1 MKHLYVVDGNSLLFR
16 AYYATAYG
24 PNPNI
29 MRTKDGTPTNAIFA
43 FANMLLKLLAKI
55 EKGDGIFIGFDADGN
70 TFRKQEYSQYKA
82 NRKPCPEDLKVQFP
96 LSRELCKALGI
107 LCFEEH
113 GVEADDLCGTIAH
126 LASLKGIKVDVYT
139 SDKDYLQLID
149 ENTEINLLKTGLSN
163 MDLVTSANMQ
173 EKYGFSPKQI
183 IDYKGLRGDASDNLP
198 GIPGVGEK
206 TAVKLITEYG
216 SLEAIFKAA
225 PTIKGKLGETLREN
239 EEQGRECYKL
249 ATIDTNVALPFSLED
264 LAYQGFEIGM
274 LSDFAKRLE
283 LNQLLA
289 RIPSRLA
296 KSEAK
301 DVETK
306 RVSSF
311 PKLEEVKRIGLAL
324 DLDFSSYHTEEP
336 LGIAISTG
344 EETYYESLVD
354 FKKDAVLIGILENP
368 NIEKTVYDGKATI
381 YSLYQYGIKIK
392 GITDDLLLAA
402 YLLDSGISEDPSPV
416 YRSFGVE
423 LGEKESSL
431 LTDGDSSYTGKMAYN
446 AYRLKEEIE
455 RHLKAVDAYELY
467 KNTEMPLLF
476 VLAKM
481 EIEGFPI
488 HKEKL
493 LEFGSVFK
501 EKRDAAE
508 KAVFLTLGHPFNLNS
523 PKQVADVLYNEL
535 KLPDHHKGGTG
546 VDVLSE
552 LYNYHPIIR
561 DILEYRKYAKLLS
574 TYIDGLAPHIQKDGK
589 IHSYFNQAQT
599 STGRL
604 SSSSPNLQNISA
616 RDEEGKQIRKA
627 FYYDEDDVELV
638 SMDYHQIELRI
649 LAALSN
655 CSAYKEV
662 FNTDRD
668 VHTETAKLIFHTDNV
683 TPLMRRKAKAV
694 NFAII
699 YGSSVY
705 GLAEQIEGS
714 VEEASQIIKN
724 FYAAYPEVGAYLQS
738 LIKDVQ
744 TKGYVTTM
752 FGRRR
757 YLRDINDPSYV
768 KREAAKRAAL
778 NAPVQGSAAD
788 LIKIAM
794 VKIDDFLTKG
804 GYKTKMVLQI
814 HDELIFKMDKNEET
828 TLIPALSKIMTS
840 CINLSVKLS
849 VEVSKGHTW
858 YDAKD

>member
-1 MKHLYVVDGNSLLFR
+1 MKHLYVIDGNSLLFR
-16 AYYATAYG
+16 AYYATSYG
-24 PNPNI
+24 PNPSI
-29 MRTKDGTPTNAIFA
+29 MRTKEGTPTNAIFA
-43 FANMLLKLLAKI
+43 FANMLLKLLAKV

-70 TFRKQEYSQYKA
+70 TFRKQEYSAYKA
-82 NRKPCPEDLKVQFP
+82 NRKPCPEELKVQFP
-96 LSRELCKALGI
+96 LSRELCKAFGI

-113 GVEADDLCGTIAH
+113 GVEADDLCGTIAKIG
-126 LASLKGIKVDVYT
+126 SKKGLKVDVYT

-149 ENTEINLLKTGLSN
+149 ENIEINLLKTGLSN
-163 MDLVTSANMQ
+163 IDLVTNANMK

-183 IDYKGLRGDASDNLP
+183 IDYKGLRGDSSDNLP

-206 TAVKLITEYG
+206 TAVKLIAEYG
-216 SLEAIFKAA
+216 SLDAIFQAA
-225 PTIKGKLGETLREN
+225 PSIKGKLGETLREN
-239 EEQGRECYKL
+239 EAQGRECYKL
-249 ATIDTNVALPFSLED
+249 ATINTNVALPFTLED
-264 LAYQGFEIGM
+264 LSYQGFEIEA
-274 LSDFAKRLE
+274 LSSFAKKLE
-283 LNQLLA
+283 LNQLLS
-289 RIPSRLA
+289 RIPTRLS
-296 KSEAK
+296 KNESHEI
-301 DVETK
+301 ETK

-311 PKLEEVKRIGLAL
+311 PKIENITRIGLSL
-324 DLDFSSYHTEEP
+324 DVDFGNYHSDEP
-336 LGIAISTG
+336 LGIALSTG
-344 EETYYESLVD
+344 NETYYECVADL
-354 FKKDAVLIGILENP
+354 KKDEVLKGILENP
-368 NIEKTVYDGKATI
+368 AIEKTVYDGKAT
-381 YSLYQYGIKIK
+381 LFALHREGIEIK
-392 GITDDLLLAA
+392 GIGDDLLLAA
-402 YLLDSGISEDPSPV
+402 YLLDSGINEDPTLV

-423 LGEKESSL
+423 LGEKETSL
-431 LTDGDSSYTGKMAYN
+431 LNDGNVSYTGKMAYH
-446 AYRLKEEIE
+446 AYRLKEEII
-455 RHLKAVDAYELY
+455 RRLKAVDAYSLY
-467 KNTEMPLLF
+467 KETETPLLF

-488 HKEKL
+488 HREKL
-493 LEFGSVFK
+493 MEYGSIFK
-501 EKRDAAE
+501 EKRDNAE
-508 KAVFLTLGHPFNLNS
+508 KAVFATLGHSFNLNS
-523 PKQVADVLYNEL
+523 PKQVSDVLYNEL

-552 LYNYHPIIR
+552 LYEYHPIIR

-574 TYIDGLAPHIQKDGK
+574 TYIDGLLPHIQQDEK

-627 FYYDEDDVELV
+627 FYYDDNDVELV

-655 CSAYKEV
+655 CAAYKEV
-662 FNTDRD
+662 FNSDRD
-668 VHTETAKLIFHTDNV
+668 VHTETAKLIFHTNEV

-714 VEEASQIIKN
+714 VEEASSIIKN

-757 YLRDINDPSYV
+757 YLRDINDPSYI

-794 VKIDDFLTKG
+794 VRIDSFLAEKN
-804 GYKTKMVLQI
+804 YKTKMVLQI
-814 HDELIFKMDKNEET
+814 HDELIFKMFKSEEEE
-828 TLIPALSKIMTS
+828 LLPALSKIMTS
-840 CINLSVKLS
+840 CIDIPVKLS
-849 VEVSKGHTW
+849 VEVAKGHTW
-858 YDAKD
+858 FDAKD